1 VLFHKFPEESIQAKI
16 IAPVV
21 PSIILPQGN
30 ISFLDQFCLSDGASG
45 NYPLRAPKKRR
56 STPNCPE
63 VRFWG
68 VTHRHVSSSPRLSF
82 TASLSFCLQPR

>member
-1 VLFHKFPEESIQAKI
+1 MLFHKFPEESIQAKI

-30 ISFLDQFCLSDGASG
+30 IGFLDQFCLSDGASG

-56 STPNCPE
+56 STLNCPE
-63 VRFWG
+63 VLVLYRERAFSEVDDQQVVLARF
-68 VTHRHVSSSPRLSF
+68 R
-82 TASLSFCLQPR
+82 